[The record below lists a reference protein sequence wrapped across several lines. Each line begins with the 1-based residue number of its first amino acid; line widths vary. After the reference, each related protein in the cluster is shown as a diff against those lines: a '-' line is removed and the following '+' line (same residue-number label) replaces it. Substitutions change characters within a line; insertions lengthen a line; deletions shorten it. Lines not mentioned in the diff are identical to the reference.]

1 MATPISSLTMPKWG
15 IEMTEGT
22 ITSWRVTPGT
32 RVERGQEILDV
43 ETEKIVNAVE
53 APASGVLRRIIA
65 GEGETRAVGELIG
78 IIADEGV
85 GDADIERFAAG
96 FVAAVVSFE
105 PAGAPADET
114 PGASAPA
121 AVEGEEARV
130 SPIARRL
137 AERFG
142 IDISQ
147 VKGTGRNGRVSK
159 EDVEAYAAQ
168 MNSGAAAPASAST
181 AAVAAPAATSAPAAA
196 AVPASASAFR
206 RVSMSSRRRT
216 IARRLQESK
225 QTIPHYRL
233 AVEVEFGALLELR
246 AAHPAGPSRPSVN
259 DYLLRAAALA
269 LIEHPQVNA
278 QLDGDDVLQFE
289 HADIAIAVAA
299 EAGLVTPIVRAA
311 DTKSVAEIAAESR
324 ELVERARQGTLQRE
338 EISGGSFTIS
348 NLGMFGISRFDAII
362 NAPQVAILAVG
373 AVGKRVTVRD
383 DRVAVGEFAT
393 LTLSADHRVVDGAV
407 GAAFL
412 RTLGDR
418 VRDPRGL

>member
-1 MATPISSLTMPKWG
+1 MAAPISSLTMPKWG

-32 RVERGQEILDV
+32 RVEKGQEILDV

-78 IIADEGV
+78 IISDEGV

-105 PAGAPADET
+105 PAGTPADET
-114 PGASAPA
+114 PGAPAPA
-121 AVEGEEARV
+121 AAEGEEARV

-137 AERFG
+137 AERLG
-142 IDISQ
+142 IDISL

-159 EDVEAYAAQ
+159 EDVEGYAAQ
-168 MNSGAAAPASAST
+168 RNPGAAATAST
-181 AAVAAPAATSAPAAA
+181 AAVTAPAAA
-196 AVPASASAFR
+196 AAPASASAFR

-289 HADIAIAVAA
+289 HADIAVAVAA
-299 EAGLVTPIVRAA
+299 EAGLVTPILRAA

-324 ELVERARQGTLQRE
+324 ALVERARQGTLQRE
-338 EISGGSFTIS
+338 EITGGSFTIS

-373 AVGKRVTVRD
+373 AVGKRVMVRD
-383 DRVAVGEFAT
+383 DRVAIGEFAT

-412 RTLGDR
+412 RSLGDR